1 MRNGRREALDAL
13 IASVYSELRAIA
25 HRHLS
30 HDRDAATLATTALVH
45 ETYLKLVDQS
55 RTTWHDRAHFLAL
68 AAVAMRHILT
78 DHARARVALKRGGDA
93 RPITLDEASIALAE
107 PPAAL
112 LMLDDALDELAIVDA
127 RMARVVE
134 CRFFAG
140 LTHDEI
146 AAALGVTVRTVDRDW
161 IKARTWLR
169 ELLSKRTGRGGEDDD
184 AGGTIA
190 LRAELERALGGAYR
204 LGAELAAG
212 GMSRVF
218 LAEERGG
225 ARAVV
230 VKVLA
235 PELAVGINAERFERE
250 IRILAS
256 MRHRNIVPLL
266 AAGRTRHVPYYM
278 MPMVG
283 RHTLRDR
290 ITRKGALAIG
300 RAIAVLRDIARAL
313 AYAHERHVVHRDV
326 KPGNVLLGDDRAFVS
341 DFGIAK
347 ALIAAGT
354 ARQSATVTQ
363 RGVGIGTPAYM
374 SPEQAAGDPA
384 TDHRTDVYAFGC
396 LAYEVFAGRSP
407 FHGRS
412 VHETIAAHFN
422 EKPRRLTYYRPDAP
436 PHIARLVARCL
447 EKNPDRRPQSAAEL
461 LHVLERSIAMP
472 TSVDE
477 STSMDRRSF
486 RP

>member
-1 MRNGRREALDAL
+1 
-13 IASVYSELRAIA
+13 
-25 HRHLS
+25 
-30 HDRDAATLATTALVH
+30 
-45 ETYLKLVDQS
+45 
-55 RTTWHDRAHFLAL
+55 
-68 AAVAMRHILT
+68 
-78 DHARARVALKRGGDA
+78 
-93 RPITLDEASIALAE
+93 
-107 PPAAL
+107 
-112 LMLDDALDELAIVDA
+112 
-127 RMARVVE
+127 
-134 CRFFAG
+134 
-140 LTHDEI
+140 
-146 AAALGVTVRTVDRDW
+146 
-161 IKARTWLR
+161 
-169 ELLSKRTGRGGEDDD
+169 
-184 AGGTIA
+184 
-190 LRAELERALGGAYR
+190 
-204 LGAELAAG
+204 
-212 GMSRVF
+212 MSRVF
-218 LAEERGG
+218 LARERGG

-256 MRHRNIVPLL
+256 MQHRNIVPLL

-290 ITRKGALAIG
+290 IARNGALAID

-326 KPGNVLLGDDRAFVS
+326 KPGNVLLGEDRAYVS

-347 ALIAAGT
+347 ALIAAGA
-354 ARQSATVTQ
+354 ARQNAAVTL

-412 VHETIAAHFN
+412 VHETIAAHFT
-422 EKPRRLTYYRPDAP
+422 ETPRTLTHHRPDAP
-436 PHIARLVARCL
+436 PHIARLIARCL

-461 LHVLERSIAMP
+461 LHVLGRRTGMRVPVNDARAS
-472 TSVDE
+472 S
-477 STSMDRRSF
+477 RRSF